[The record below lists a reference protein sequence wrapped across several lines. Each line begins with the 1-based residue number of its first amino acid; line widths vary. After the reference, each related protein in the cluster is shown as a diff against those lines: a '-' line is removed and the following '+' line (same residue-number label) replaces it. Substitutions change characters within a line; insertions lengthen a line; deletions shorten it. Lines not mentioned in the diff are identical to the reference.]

1 MVLAKTRKF
10 WGTLGSRTDMYDNG
24 VQSRSQRQGKMMTD
38 ATARYPHTG
47 DNERLDALLRAD
59 AAAIIDD
66 DIDDEQDGLSAQDEP
81 PRASRRPR
89 SQVYSIRV
97 PVERLEQVRAIAKER
112 GIAPTAMLRDWVLQQ
127 LDAEVAKASSKDH
140 AAERPSKDGQH
151 SEERLEAVCAQL
163 EAMTQTMLSTV
174 TQLATTLAKSA
185 DLLALSR
192 QPEAVQHGHRTL
204 RSHQEDLLPE
214 AHPAFMVHY
223 AVPSIFPAA
232 SAWQLFQ
239 EHHLLTTQDQVNR
252 GVAALH
258 ATVESITTWP
268 SSHGIADLDSLYIAA
283 DEELSKP

>member
-1 MVLAKTRKF
+1 
-10 WGTLGSRTDMYDNG
+10 
-24 VQSRSQRQGKMMTD
+24 MTD

-59 AAAIIDD
+59 AAAVIDD

-81 PRASRRPR
+81 PRASQRPR

-127 LDAEVAKASSKDH
+127 LDAEVAKASPKDH

-151 SEERLEAVCAQL
+151 SEERLEAACAQL
-163 EAMTQTMLSTV
+163 GAMAQTMLSTA

-204 RSHQEDLLPE
+204 RPHQEDWLPE
-214 AHPAFMVHY
+214 AHPVFMAHS
-223 AVPSIFPAA
+223 AVRGIFPAA

-252 GVAALH
+252 GIAALH
-258 ATVESITTWP
+258 ATVESTTTWP
-268 SSHGIADLDSLYIAA
+268 SSHGVADLDSLYIAA